1 MSWASILKKKEAKY
15 VPSNDKSDKQ
25 DEKFKDFDDKG
36 NPIFLTPAIRVDV
49 KTETY
54 EEEVFKPR
62 KEGPGKKKVTRERKV
77 KSITRDDEKNYFGLT
92 FKQKVKEIK
101 DGKINFVRTLD
112 GKEVQKETYR
122 KYDEGQY
129 DRIQQ
134 RYQFLIN
141 DDKRNLSEEQIKSL
155 MESFVNQ
162 IFFDELDTLPTD
174 TESRKR
180 IKEAQEKTMR
190 DRAESQQ
197 EIPEMATGRKEKE
210 EEPKLMEYSILIGKI
225 LDEYSDKRELT
236 KKIYKDIVKSRGIY
250 SNIPRDE
257 GELIQDF
264 DMFSVKTLDN
274 LDVYPSLQK
283 RLGAKKELNDAE
295 RIASQLISKL
305 SKRYAG
311 GSDGYELL
319 REMHSKIPEL
329 SRKKVDD
336 RMKQD
341 ILTTMKPVKLT
352 MDELTSNLEKLSNFK
367 YLDNDE
373 GAASLIA
380 LKKEVEDETD
390 ALEDSD
396 EFVEMEENKRKL
408 KNEKD
413 SLERLSK
420 KHIRYRDMNPEQ
432 LDRLRQL
439 KEYDVPSNEEMQQ
452 HKKDLEK
459 GRKKINLLRDRI
471 SELEPEIRTKTAQLK
486 ENKKKLLGFEQQ
498 ISGVIEGIVDKL
510 DELEADG
517 QLSFDNIKEFKFV
530 KILVPYVALA
540 EELDLYVDKDATDFM
555 AMAQVSVGSELDL
568 DAMLREVKA
577 NE

>member
-1 MSWASILKKKEAKY
+1 M
-15 VPSNDKSDKQ
+15 Q
-25 DEKFKDFDDKG
+25 
-36 NPIFLTPAIRVDV
+36 
-49 KTETY
+49 
-54 EEEVFKPR
+54 
-62 KEGPGKKKVTRERKV
+62 
-77 KSITRDDEKNYFGLT
+77 
-92 FKQKVKEIK
+92 
-101 DGKINFVRTLD
+101 
-112 GKEVQKETYR
+112 
-122 KYDEGQY
+122 
-129 DRIQQ
+129 
-134 RYQFLIN
+134 
-141 DDKRNLSEEQIKSL
+141 
-155 MESFVNQ
+155 
-162 IFFDELDTLPTD
+162 
-174 TESRKR
+174 
-180 IKEAQEKTMR
+180 
-190 DRAESQQ
+190 
-197 EIPEMATGRKEKE
+197 
-210 EEPKLMEYSILIGKI
+210 YSILIGKI
-225 LDEYSDKRELT
+225 LDEYSDKKELT
-236 KKIYKDIVKSRGIY
+236 KKIYRDIVKSRDIY
-250 SNIPRDE
+250 SNIPRDK

-274 LDVYPSLQK
+274 FDVYPSLQK

-295 RIASQLISKL
+295 RISLQLISKL

-311 GSDGYELL
+311 GLDGYELL

-352 MDELTSNLEKLSNFK
+352 IDELTSNLEKLSNFK

-408 KNEKD
+408 KKERD

-420 KHIRYRDMNPEQ
+420 KHIQYRDMNPEQ

-439 KEYDVPSNEEMQQ
+439 GQYDVPSDEEMQEN
-452 HKKDLEK
+452 KKDLEK
-459 GRKKINLLRDRI
+459 SRKKINLLRDRI
-471 SELEPEIRTKTAQLK
+471 SELEPEIRAKTAQLK

-510 DELEADG
+510 DELEADNR
-517 QLSFDNIKEFKFV
+517 LSPNNKFV
-530 KILVPYVALA
+530 KILKPYVAIA
-540 EELDLYVDKDATDFM
+540 EELDLYVDKDATDFVDM
-555 AMAQVSVGSELDL
+555 AELSLGTGIDI
-568 DAMLREVKA
+568 DAMLREVKS

>member
-1 MSWASILKKKEAKY
+1 M
-15 VPSNDKSDKQ
+15 Q
-25 DEKFKDFDDKG
+25 
-36 NPIFLTPAIRVDV
+36 
-49 KTETY
+49 
-54 EEEVFKPR
+54 
-62 KEGPGKKKVTRERKV
+62 
-77 KSITRDDEKNYFGLT
+77 
-92 FKQKVKEIK
+92 
-101 DGKINFVRTLD
+101 
-112 GKEVQKETYR
+112 
-122 KYDEGQY
+122 
-129 DRIQQ
+129 
-134 RYQFLIN
+134 
-141 DDKRNLSEEQIKSL
+141 
-155 MESFVNQ
+155 
-162 IFFDELDTLPTD
+162 
-174 TESRKR
+174 
-180 IKEAQEKTMR
+180 
-190 DRAESQQ
+190 
-197 EIPEMATGRKEKE
+197 
-210 EEPKLMEYSILIGKI
+210 YSILIGKI
-225 LDEYSDKRELT
+225 LDEYSDKKELT
-236 KKIYKDIVKSRGIY
+236 KKIYRDIVKSRDIY
-250 SNIPRDE
+250 SSIPRDE

-274 LDVYPSLQK
+274 FDVYPSLQK
-283 RLGAKKELNDAE
+283 RLGAKKELSDAE
-295 RIASQLISKL
+295 RIALQLISKL

-311 GSDGYELL
+311 GLDGYELL

-336 RMKQD
+336 RMRQD

-408 KNEKD
+408 KKEKD

-432 LDRLRQL
+432 LERLRQL
-439 KEYDVPSNEEMQQ
+439 KQYDVPSDEEMQE

-471 SELEPEIRTKTAQLK
+471 SELEPEIRAKTAQLK

-498 ISGVIEGIVDKL
+498 ISGVIEGIVDEL
-510 DELEADG
+510 DELDAQG
-517 QLSFDNIKEFKFV
+517 RLSSNNKFV
-530 KILVPYVALA
+530 KILKPYVALA
-540 EELDLYVDKDATDFM
+540 KELDLYVDKDATDFM
-555 AMAQVSVGSELDL
+555 AMAEFSVGSDFDL
-568 DAMLREVKA
+568 DAALREVKS

>member
-1 MSWASILKKKEAKY
+1 MDWASVLKVDKPKNVLERDEVTSFSPTKERQ
-15 VPSNDKSDKQ
+15 V
-25 DEKFKDFDDKG
+25 
-36 NPIFLTPAIRVDV
+36 
-49 KTETY
+49 
-54 EEEVFKPR
+54 
-62 KEGPGKKKVTRERKV
+62 GPF
-77 KSITRDDEKNYFGLT
+77 TRD
-92 FKQKVKEIK
+92 QA
-101 DGKINFVRTLD
+101 R
-112 GKEVQKETYR
+112 Q
-122 KYDEGQY
+122 
-129 DRIQQ
+129 
-134 RYQFLIN
+134 
-141 DDKRNLSEEQIKSL
+141 
-155 MESFVNQ
+155 ME
-162 IFFDELDTLPTD
+162 PT
-174 TESRKR
+174 
-180 IKEAQEKTMR
+180 
-190 DRAESQQ
+190 
-197 EIPEMATGRKEKE
+197 PEMATGRKKKE
-210 EEPKLMEYSILIGKI
+210 EEPKLMQYSILIGKI
-225 LDEYSDKRELT
+225 LDEYSDKKELT
-236 KKIYKDIVKSRGIY
+236 KKIYRDIVKSRDIY
-250 SNIPRDE
+250 SSIPRDE

-274 LDVYPSLQK
+274 FDIYPSLQK

-295 RIASQLISKL
+295 RIALQLISKL

-311 GSDGYELL
+311 GLDGYELL

-336 RMKQD
+336 RMRQD

-408 KNEKD
+408 EKERD

-439 KEYDVPSNEEMQQ
+439 GQYDVPSDEEMQE

-459 GRKKINLLRDRI
+459 SRKKINLLRDRI
-471 SELEPEIRTKTAQLK
+471 SELEPEIRAKTAQLK

-498 ISGVIEGIVDKL
+498 ISGVIEGIVDYL
-510 DELEADG
+510 DELDAEG
-517 QLSFDNIKEFKFV
+517 RLSSNNKFV
-530 KILVPYVALA
+530 KILKPYVAIA
-540 EELDLYVDKDATDFM
+540 KELDLYVDKDATDFM
-555 AMAQVSVGSELDL
+555 AMAELSVGSDFDL
-568 DAMLREVKA
+568 DAALREVKA

>member
-1 MSWASILKKKEAKY
+1 MDWASVLKVDKPKNVLDRDEVTSFSPSKERQ
-15 VPSNDKSDKQ
+15 V
-25 DEKFKDFDDKG
+25 
-36 NPIFLTPAIRVDV
+36 
-49 KTETY
+49 
-54 EEEVFKPR
+54 
-62 KEGPGKKKVTRERKV
+62 GPF
-77 KSITRDDEKNYFGLT
+77 TRD
-92 FKQKVKEIK
+92 QA
-101 DGKINFVRTLD
+101 R
-112 GKEVQKETYR
+112 Q
-122 KYDEGQY
+122 
-129 DRIQQ
+129 
-134 RYQFLIN
+134 
-141 DDKRNLSEEQIKSL
+141 
-155 MESFVNQ
+155 ME
-162 IFFDELDTLPTD
+162 PT
-174 TESRKR
+174 
-180 IKEAQEKTMR
+180 
-190 DRAESQQ
+190 
-197 EIPEMATGRKEKE
+197 PEMATGRKEKE
-210 EEPKLMEYSILIGKI
+210 KEPKLMQYSILIGKI
-225 LDEYSDKRELT
+225 LDEYSDKKELT
-236 KKIYKDIVKSRGIY
+236 KKIYRDIVKSRDIY
-250 SNIPRDE
+250 SSIPRNE

-274 LDVYPSLQK
+274 FDVYPSLQK

-295 RIASQLISKL
+295 RIALQLISKL

-311 GSDGYELL
+311 GLDGYELL

-336 RMKQD
+336 RMRQD

-352 MDELTSNLEKLSNFK
+352 IDELTSNLEKLSNFK

-373 GAASLIA
+373 GATSLIA

-408 KNEKD
+408 KKEKD

-439 KEYDVPSNEEMQQ
+439 GQYDVPSDEEMQQ

-498 ISGVIEGIVDKL
+498 ISGVIEGIVDYL
-510 DELEADG
+510 DELDAEG
-517 QLSFDNIKEFKFV
+517 RLSSNNKFV
-530 KILVPYVALA
+530 KILKPYVAIA
-540 EELDLYVDKDATDFM
+540 KELDLYVDKDATDFM
-555 AMAQVSVGSELDL
+555 AMAELSVGSDFDL
-568 DAMLREVKA
+568 DAALREVKA

>member
-1 MSWASILKKKEAKY
+1 MDWASVLKVDKPKNVLDRDEVTSFSPSKERQ
-15 VPSNDKSDKQ
+15 V
-25 DEKFKDFDDKG
+25 
-36 NPIFLTPAIRVDV
+36 
-49 KTETY
+49 
-54 EEEVFKPR
+54 
-62 KEGPGKKKVTRERKV
+62 GPF
-77 KSITRDDEKNYFGLT
+77 TRD
-92 FKQKVKEIK
+92 QA
-101 DGKINFVRTLD
+101 R
-112 GKEVQKETYR
+112 Q
-122 KYDEGQY
+122 
-129 DRIQQ
+129 
-134 RYQFLIN
+134 
-141 DDKRNLSEEQIKSL
+141 
-155 MESFVNQ
+155 ME
-162 IFFDELDTLPTD
+162 PT
-174 TESRKR
+174 
-180 IKEAQEKTMR
+180 
-190 DRAESQQ
+190 
-197 EIPEMATGRKEKE
+197 PEMATGRKEKE
-210 EEPKLMEYSILIGKI
+210 KEPKLMQYSILIGKI
-225 LDEYSDKRELT
+225 LDEYSDKKELT
-236 KKIYKDIVKSRGIY
+236 KKIYRDIVKSRDIY
-250 SNIPRDE
+250 SSIPRDE

-274 LDVYPSLQK
+274 FDVYPSLQK

-295 RIASQLISKL
+295 RIALQLISKL

-311 GSDGYELL
+311 GLDGYELL

-336 RMKQD
+336 RMRQD

-352 MDELTSNLEKLSNFK
+352 MDELTSNLEKLSDFK

-408 KNEKD
+408 KKEKD

-439 KEYDVPSNEEMQQ
+439 GQYDVPSDEEMQQ

-471 SELEPEIRTKTAQLK
+471 SELEPEIRAKTAQLK

-510 DELEADG
+510 DELEAEG
-517 QLSFDNIKEFKFV
+517 RLSSNNKFV
-530 KILVPYVALA
+530 KILKPYVAIA
-540 EELDLYVDKDATDFM
+540 KELDLYVDKDATDFM
-555 AMAQVSVGSELDL
+555 AMAELSVGSDFDL
-568 DAMLREVKA
+568 DAALREVKA

>member
-1 MSWASILKKKEAKY
+1 MDWASVLK
-15 VPSNDKSDKQ
+15 VDKPKNVLER
-25 DEKFKDFDDKG
+25 DEVTSFA
-36 NPIFLTPAIRVDV
+36 PTPKR
-49 KTETY
+49 
-54 EEEVFKPR
+54 
-62 KEGPGKKKVTRERKV
+62 RESPYSAEDQAR
-77 KSITRDDEKNYFGLT
+77 
-92 FKQKVKEIK
+92 Q
-101 DGKINFVRTLD
+101 
-112 GKEVQKETYR
+112 
-122 KYDEGQY
+122 
-129 DRIQQ
+129 
-134 RYQFLIN
+134 
-141 DDKRNLSEEQIKSL
+141 
-155 MESFVNQ
+155 ME
-162 IFFDELDTLPTD
+162 PT
-174 TESRKR
+174 
-180 IKEAQEKTMR
+180 
-190 DRAESQQ
+190 
-197 EIPEMATGRKEKE
+197 PEMATGRKEKE
-210 EEPKLMEYSILIGKI
+210 KEPKLMQYSILIGKI
-225 LDEYSDKRELT
+225 LDEYSDKKELT
-236 KKIYKDIVKSRGIY
+236 KKIYRDIVKSRDIY

-274 LDVYPSLQK
+274 FDVYPSLQK
-283 RLGAKKELNDAE
+283 RLGAKKKLNDAE
-295 RIASQLISKL
+295 RIALQLISKL

-311 GSDGYELL
+311 GLDGYELL

-329 SRKKVDD
+329 SRKKVDY
-336 RMKQD
+336 RMRQD

-408 KNEKD
+408 KKEKD

-439 KEYDVPSNEEMQQ
+439 GQYDVPSDEEMQE

-471 SELEPEIRTKTAQLK
+471 SELEPEIRAKTAQLK

-498 ISGVIEGIVDKL
+498 ISGVIEGIVDYL
-510 DELEADG
+510 DELDAEG
-517 QLSFDNIKEFKFV
+517 RLSSNNKFV
-530 KILVPYVALA
+530 KILKPYVAIA
-540 EELDLYVDKDATDFM
+540 KELDLYVDKDATDFM
-555 AMAQVSVGSELDL
+555 AMAELSVGSDFDL
-568 DAMLREVKA
+568 DAALREVKA

>member
-1 MSWASILKKKEAKY
+1 MDWASVLKVDKPKNVLERDEVTSFAPAKEK
-15 VPSNDKSDKQ
+15 
-25 DEKFKDFDDKG
+25 
-36 NPIFLTPAIRVDV
+36 RV
-49 KTETY
+49 
-54 EEEVFKPR
+54 
-62 KEGPGKKKVTRERKV
+62 GPP
-77 KSITRDDEKNYFGLT
+77 TRD
-92 FKQKVKEIK
+92 QA
-101 DGKINFVRTLD
+101 R
-112 GKEVQKETYR
+112 Q
-122 KYDEGQY
+122 
-129 DRIQQ
+129 
-134 RYQFLIN
+134 
-141 DDKRNLSEEQIKSL
+141 
-155 MESFVNQ
+155 ME
-162 IFFDELDTLPTD
+162 PT
-174 TESRKR
+174 
-180 IKEAQEKTMR
+180 
-190 DRAESQQ
+190 
-197 EIPEMATGRKEKE
+197 PEMATGRKEKE
-210 EEPKLMEYSILIGKI
+210 KEPKLMQYSILIGKI
-225 LDEYSDKRELT
+225 LDEYSDKKELT
-236 KKIYKDIVKSRGIY
+236 KKIYRDIVKSRDIY
-250 SNIPRDE
+250 SSIPRDK

-274 LDVYPSLQK
+274 FDVYPSLQK
-283 RLGAKKELNDAE
+283 RLGAKKELSDAE
-295 RIASQLISKL
+295 RISLQLISKL

-311 GSDGYELL
+311 GLDGYELL

-336 RMKQD
+336 RMRQD

-373 GAASLIA
+373 GATSLIA

-408 KNEKD
+408 KKEKD

-439 KEYDVPSNEEMQQ
+439 GQYDVPSDEEMQE

-471 SELEPEIRTKTAQLK
+471 SELEPEIRAKTAQLK

-498 ISGVIEGIVDKL
+498 ISGVIEGIVDYL
-510 DELEADG
+510 DELDAEG
-517 QLSFDNIKEFKFV
+517 RLSSNNKFV
-530 KILVPYVALA
+530 KILKPYVAIA
-540 EELDLYVDKDATDFM
+540 KELDLYVDKDATDFM
-555 AMAQVSVGSELDL
+555 AMAELSVGSDFDL
-568 DAMLREVKA
+568 DAALREVKA

>member
-1 MSWASILKKKEAKY
+1 MDWASVLKVDKPKNVLERDEVTSFSPTKERQ
-15 VPSNDKSDKQ
+15 V
-25 DEKFKDFDDKG
+25 
-36 NPIFLTPAIRVDV
+36 
-49 KTETY
+49 
-54 EEEVFKPR
+54 
-62 KEGPGKKKVTRERKV
+62 GPF
-77 KSITRDDEKNYFGLT
+77 TRD
-92 FKQKVKEIK
+92 QA
-101 DGKINFVRTLD
+101 R
-112 GKEVQKETYR
+112 Q
-122 KYDEGQY
+122 
-129 DRIQQ
+129 
-134 RYQFLIN
+134 
-141 DDKRNLSEEQIKSL
+141 
-155 MESFVNQ
+155 ME
-162 IFFDELDTLPTD
+162 PT
-174 TESRKR
+174 
-180 IKEAQEKTMR
+180 
-190 DRAESQQ
+190 
-197 EIPEMATGRKEKE
+197 PEMATGRKEKE
-210 EEPKLMEYSILIGKI
+210 KEPKLMQYSILIGKI
-225 LDEYSDKRELT
+225 LDEYSDKKELT
-236 KKIYKDIVKSRGIY
+236 KKIYRDIVKSRDIY
-250 SNIPRDE
+250 SNIPRDK

-274 LDVYPSLQK
+274 FDVYPSLQK

-295 RIASQLISKL
+295 RISLQLISKL

-311 GSDGYELL
+311 GLDGYELL

-352 MDELTSNLEKLSNFK
+352 IDELTSNLEKLSNFK

-408 KNEKD
+408 KKERD

-420 KHIRYRDMNPEQ
+420 KYIQYRDMNPEQ

-439 KEYDVPSNEEMQQ
+439 GQYDVPSDEEMQEN
-452 HKKDLEK
+452 KKDLEK
-459 GRKKINLLRDRI
+459 SRKKINLLRDRI
-471 SELEPEIRTKTAQLK
+471 SELEPEIRAKTAQLK

-510 DELEADG
+510 DELEADNR
-517 QLSFDNIKEFKFV
+517 LSPNNKFV
-530 KILVPYVALA
+530 KILKPYVAIA
-540 EELDLYVDKDATDFM
+540 EELDLYVDKDATDFVDM
-555 AMAQVSVGSELDL
+555 AELSLGTGIDI
-568 DAMLREVKA
+568 DAMLREVKS

>member
-1 MSWASILKKKEAKY
+1 MDWASVLKVNKPKSVLDRDEPTSIS
-15 VPSNDKSDKQ
+15 PS
-25 DEKFKDFDDKG
+25 
-36 NPIFLTPAIRVDV
+36 
-49 KTETY
+49 
-54 EEEVFKPR
+54 
-62 KEGPGKKKVTRERKV
+62 RERQMGPF
-77 KSITRDDEKNYFGLT
+77 TRD
-92 FKQKVKEIK
+92 QA
-101 DGKINFVRTLD
+101 R
-112 GKEVQKETYR
+112 Q
-122 KYDEGQY
+122 
-129 DRIQQ
+129 
-134 RYQFLIN
+134 
-141 DDKRNLSEEQIKSL
+141 
-155 MESFVNQ
+155 ME
-162 IFFDELDTLPTD
+162 PT
-174 TESRKR
+174 
-180 IKEAQEKTMR
+180 
-190 DRAESQQ
+190 
-197 EIPEMATGRKEKE
+197 PEMATGRKEKE
-210 EEPKLMEYSILIGKI
+210 KEPKLMQYSILIGKI

-236 KKIYKDIVKSRGIY
+236 KKIYRDIVKSRDIY

-274 LDVYPSLQK
+274 FDVYPSLQK

-295 RIASQLISKL
+295 RISLQLISRL

-311 GSDGYELL
+311 GLDGYELI

-336 RMKQD
+336 RMRQD

-352 MDELTSNLEKLSNFK
+352 MDELTSNLEKLSDFK

-380 LKKEVEDETD
+380 LKKDVENETE
-390 ALEDSD
+390 ALEDSN

-408 KNEKD
+408 QIAKD
-413 SLERLSK
+413 SLEKISK
-420 KHIRYRDMNPEQ
+420 PNHPIHQYADMKPEL
-432 LDRLRQL
+432 LDKLREASPGRAKIGPL
-439 KEYDVPSNEEMQQ
+439 PEKARGAYGYDIPSDKEMQE
-452 HKKDLEK
+452 HRKDLA
-459 GRKKINLLRDRI
+459 RQKKTINLLRDRI
-471 SELEPEIRTKTAQLK
+471 SELEPKIRAKTAQLK

-530 KILVPYVALA
+530 KILKPYVAIA

>member
-1 MSWASILKKKEAKY
+1 MDWASVLKVDKPKNVLERDEVTSFSPTKERQ
-15 VPSNDKSDKQ
+15 V
-25 DEKFKDFDDKG
+25 
-36 NPIFLTPAIRVDV
+36 
-49 KTETY
+49 
-54 EEEVFKPR
+54 
-62 KEGPGKKKVTRERKV
+62 GPF
-77 KSITRDDEKNYFGLT
+77 TRD
-92 FKQKVKEIK
+92 QA
-101 DGKINFVRTLD
+101 R
-112 GKEVQKETYR
+112 Q
-122 KYDEGQY
+122 
-129 DRIQQ
+129 
-134 RYQFLIN
+134 
-141 DDKRNLSEEQIKSL
+141 
-155 MESFVNQ
+155 ME
-162 IFFDELDTLPTD
+162 PT
-174 TESRKR
+174 
-180 IKEAQEKTMR
+180 
-190 DRAESQQ
+190 
-197 EIPEMATGRKEKE
+197 PEMATGRKKKE
-210 EEPKLMEYSILIGKI
+210 EEPKLMQYSILIGKI
-225 LDEYSDKRELT
+225 LDEYSDKKELT
-236 KKIYKDIVKSRGIY
+236 KKIYRDIVKSRDIY
-250 SNIPRDE
+250 SSIPRDE

-274 LDVYPSLQK
+274 FDIYPSLQK

-295 RIASQLISKL
+295 RIALQLISKL

-311 GSDGYELL
+311 GLDGYELL

-336 RMKQD
+336 RMRQD

-408 KNEKD
+408 KKERD

-439 KEYDVPSNEEMQQ
+439 GQYDVPSDEEMQE

-459 GRKKINLLRDRI
+459 SRKKINLLRDRI
-471 SELEPEIRTKTAQLK
+471 SELEPEIRAKTAQLK

-498 ISGVIEGIVDKL
+498 ISGVIEGIVDYL
-510 DELEADG
+510 DELDAEG
-517 QLSFDNIKEFKFV
+517 RLSSNNKFV
-530 KILVPYVALA
+530 KILKPYVAIA
-540 EELDLYVDKDATDFM
+540 KELDLYVDKDATDFM
-555 AMAQVSVGSELDL
+555 AMAELSVGSDFDL
-568 DAMLREVKA
+568 DAALREVKA

>member
-1 MSWASILKKKEAKY
+1 MDWASVLK
-15 VPSNDKSDKQ
+15 VDKPKNVLER
-25 DEKFKDFDDKG
+25 DEVTSFA
-36 NPIFLTPAIRVDV
+36 PTPKR
-49 KTETY
+49 
-54 EEEVFKPR
+54 
-62 KEGPGKKKVTRERKV
+62 RESPYSV
-77 KSITRDDEKNYFGLT
+77 ED
-92 FKQKVKEIK
+92 
-101 DGKINFVRTLD
+101 
-112 GKEVQKETYR
+112 
-122 KYDEGQY
+122 
-129 DRIQQ
+129 Q
-134 RYQFLIN
+134 RRQ
-141 DDKRNLSEEQIKSL
+141 
-155 MESFVNQ
+155 ME
-162 IFFDELDTLPTD
+162 PT
-174 TESRKR
+174 
-180 IKEAQEKTMR
+180 
-190 DRAESQQ
+190 
-197 EIPEMATGRKEKE
+197 PEMATGRKEKE
-210 EEPKLMEYSILIGKI
+210 KEPKLMQYSILIGKI
-225 LDEYSDKRELT
+225 LDEYSDKKELT
-236 KKIYKDIVKSRGIY
+236 KKIYRDIVKSRDIY

-274 LDVYPSLQK
+274 FDVYPSLQK
-283 RLGAKKELNDAE
+283 RLGAKKELSDAE
-295 RIASQLISKL
+295 RIALQLISKL

-311 GSDGYELL
+311 GLDGYELL

-336 RMKQD
+336 RMRQD

-408 KNEKD
+408 KKEKD

-432 LDRLRQL
+432 LERLRQL
-439 KEYDVPSNEEMQQ
+439 KQYDVPSDEEMQE

-471 SELEPEIRTKTAQLK
+471 SELEPEIRAKTAQLK

-498 ISGVIEGIVDKL
+498 ISGVIEGIVDEL
-510 DELEADG
+510 DELDAQG
-517 QLSFDNIKEFKFV
+517 RLSSNNKFV
-530 KILVPYVALA
+530 KILKPYVALA
-540 EELDLYVDKDATDFM
+540 KELDLYVDKDATDFM
-555 AMAQVSVGSELDL
+555 AMAEFSVGSDFDL
-568 DAMLREVKA
+568 DAALREVKS

>member
-1 MSWASILKKKEAKY
+1 MDWASVLKVDKPKNVLERDEVTSFSPTKERQ
-15 VPSNDKSDKQ
+15 V
-25 DEKFKDFDDKG
+25 
-36 NPIFLTPAIRVDV
+36 
-49 KTETY
+49 
-54 EEEVFKPR
+54 
-62 KEGPGKKKVTRERKV
+62 GPF
-77 KSITRDDEKNYFGLT
+77 TRD
-92 FKQKVKEIK
+92 QA
-101 DGKINFVRTLD
+101 R
-112 GKEVQKETYR
+112 Q
-122 KYDEGQY
+122 
-129 DRIQQ
+129 
-134 RYQFLIN
+134 
-141 DDKRNLSEEQIKSL
+141 
-155 MESFVNQ
+155 ME
-162 IFFDELDTLPTD
+162 PT
-174 TESRKR
+174 
-180 IKEAQEKTMR
+180 
-190 DRAESQQ
+190 
-197 EIPEMATGRKEKE
+197 PEMATGRKKKE
-210 EEPKLMEYSILIGKI
+210 EEPKLMQYSILIGKI
-225 LDEYSDKRELT
+225 LDEYSDKKELT
-236 KKIYKDIVKSRGIY
+236 KKIYRDIVKSRDIY
-250 SNIPRDE
+250 SSIPRDE

-274 LDVYPSLQK
+274 FDIYPSLQK

-295 RIASQLISKL
+295 RIALQLISKL

-311 GSDGYELL
+311 GLDGYELL

-336 RMKQD
+336 RMRQD

-408 KNEKD
+408 KKERD

-420 KHIRYRDMNPEQ
+420 KHIRYRDMNSEQ

-439 KEYDVPSNEEMQQ
+439 GQYDVPSDEEMQE

-459 GRKKINLLRDRI
+459 SRKKINLLRDRI
-471 SELEPEIRTKTAQLK
+471 SELEPEIRAKTAQLK

-498 ISGVIEGIVDKL
+498 ISGVIEGIVDYL
-510 DELEADG
+510 DELDAEG
-517 QLSFDNIKEFKFV
+517 RLSSNNKFV
-530 KILVPYVALA
+530 KILKPYVAIA
-540 EELDLYVDKDATDFM
+540 KELDLYVDKDATDFM
-555 AMAQVSVGSELDL
+555 AMAELSVGSDFDL
-568 DAMLREVKA
+568 DAALREVKA